1 MTVALLIADMV
12 NDFVTG
18 KLRNPRATRII
29 PNIQRLV
36 AAAQTTGIPVIWCN
50 DAHLPTDFELKIW
63 GPHSM
68 KGTKGA
74 EIIPQLKPAKEDVV
88 LEKRTYS
95 AFFDTGLDSIL
106 RARHVDDVVIT
117 GLLTNICGIHTAADA
132 FFRGYN
138 PIIPENGVEALDE
151 KAHRDGL
158 EYVRTMYQAEL
169 TNSEELVRRWK

>member
-18 KLRNPRATRII
+18 KLACLRANRII
-29 PNIQRLV
+29 PNVQRLV
-36 AAAQTTGIPVIWCN
+36 VAAQTAGVPVIWCN

-74 EIIPQLKPAKEDVV
+74 EIIPQLKPGKGNYII
-88 LEKRTYS
+88 EKRTYS
-95 AFFDTGLDSIL
+95 AFFETSLDTIL
-106 RARHVDDVVIT
+106 RAHHVDDVVIT

-138 PIIPENGVEALDE
+138 PVIPEDGVEALDE

-158 EYVRTMYQAEL
+158 EYVRAMYHTEL
-169 TNSEELVRRWK
+169 TTSDKLVRRWK

>member
-1 MTVALLIADMV
+1 MADALLIVDLV

-18 KLRNPRATRII
+18 KLANPRANRII
-29 PNIQRLV
+29 PNVARLV
-36 AAAQTTGIPVIWCN
+36 AAAHTAHIPVIWCN

-74 EIIPQLKPAKEDVV
+74 EIIPQLKPAKGDFI

-106 RARHVDDVVIT
+106 RAHGVEDVVIT

-138 PIIPENGVEALDE
+138 PIVPEDGVEALSE

-158 EYVRTMYQAEL
+158 EYVKTMYQTEITSADKL
-169 TNSEELVRRWK
+169 LKRWK